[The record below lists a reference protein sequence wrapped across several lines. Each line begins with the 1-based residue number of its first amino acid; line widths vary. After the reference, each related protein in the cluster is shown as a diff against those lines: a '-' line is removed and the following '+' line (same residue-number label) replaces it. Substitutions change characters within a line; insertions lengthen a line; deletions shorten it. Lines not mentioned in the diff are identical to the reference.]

1 MILDNK
7 RSANDSD
14 RDNYESEVVDPSKRI
29 EHAIYELGNKVKE
42 DKKCTCL
49 AHENFFS
56 LSKRVSLKKLIESL
70 N

>member
-14 RDNYESEVVDPSKRI
+14 RDNYESEVDPSKRI
-29 EHAIYELGNKVKE
+29 EQAIYELGNKVKE

-56 LSKRVSLKKLIESL
+56 LSKRVLLKKLIESL